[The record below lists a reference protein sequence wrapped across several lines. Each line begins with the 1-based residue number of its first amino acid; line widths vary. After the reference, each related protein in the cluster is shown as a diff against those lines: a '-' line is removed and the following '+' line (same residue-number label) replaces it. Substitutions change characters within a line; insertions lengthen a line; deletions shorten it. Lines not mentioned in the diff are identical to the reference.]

1 MVMHG
6 YMMLVKMR
14 LVFMTQVERVL
25 VKFGMLWDEFGLK
38 MKRMMGQTLGLS
50 EFPLGMQVQGMFG
63 KMLGMVGY
71 KARMEIQGMLWR
83 SLRF

>member
-25 VKFGMLWDEFGLK
+25 VKFGMLWDEFRLK
-38 MKRMMGQTLGLS
+38 MKRMMG
-50 EFPLGMQVQGMFG
+50 
-63 KMLGMVGY
+63 
-71 KARMEIQGMLWR
+71 
-83 SLRF
+83 

>member
-1 MVMHG
+1 
-6 YMMLVKMR
+6 
-14 LVFMTQVERVL
+14 MTQVERVL